1 MSLKIA
7 FASYKDAV
15 DTMLE
20 DVAFNENNSDARVE
34 EKRTN
39 VSVIVRDFLVND
51 CTTEWCK
58 HREFQQAIEESKKSE
73 DFRPEK
79 ASEAFSHIEHYILL
93 IILMPWKKEY
103 RKITKYCGFYK
114 NAVES
119 HLLKA
124 EPILKLAGFIEK
136 TQGVLVL
143 TKVHKPEELKYIA
156 FECFV
161 ASTSLKILAEEWEK
175 AKLSRHS
182 KYKVMYGD
190 NRVPDDGSGKYTD
203 IKPENVLDGVK
214 TNVAV
219 TREVIIDRSS
229 TEHYRTRLQEHL
241 RQAERLAGHD
251 SVNTD
256 FHFVDDDSKQS
267 IDFEEGTLEDHVKA
281 SLQIV
286 ENNESTPTAVVEPHP
301 RQNISASQEWNFVHE
316 GLKQKFGNQYFE
328 GPRKDIL
335 STEGDKDDNVT
346 KQKPSLRP
354 VKFGGDPWSE
364 RIKDA
369 RHLPEGQVQNISNY
383 DSAYQSGLQ
392 AQFPPSIQPS
402 VQSDKQYL
410 SRSVSAA
417 AGRKHDTDVIIK
429 KPRGKTEES
438 LLSRTVPIIR
448 RTSAPVQQE
457 EPIANQFGKMHTY
470 RGNEQGIDTLRNV
483 QNILP
488 KDTIVGTV
496 PVKIN
501 PSIAS
506 MVSSARSSGLEGSYN
521 SRGFTGKSAYG
532 LGPVNSRNEHDGL
545 PGSPNLWPCK
555 NCTYVNDCSNNIC
568 KMCSKTRFGQLDT
581 DSPSIGSTSKVCDK
595 CTLENDCSS
604 TQCQACGNALRG
616 SQTVV

>member
-1 MSLKIA
+1 MSLNTA
-7 FASYKDAV
+7 FSKYKDAV

-34 EKRTN
+34 EKRRN
-39 VSVIVRDFLVND
+39 VSIIVYDVLVND
-51 CTTEWCK
+51 STIEWCK

-79 ASEAFSHIEHYILL
+79 ASQAFSHIENYILL

-119 HLLKA
+119 NLLKA

-161 ASTSLKILAEEWEK
+161 ASTALKIEAEAWEK

-182 KYKVMYGD
+182 KFKVMYGD
-190 NRVPDDGSGKYTD
+190 SHIPEAGSGKYTD
-203 IKPENVLDGVK
+203 IKPENVIDGIK
-214 TNVAV
+214 TNVAI
-219 TREVIIDRSS
+219 TPGANIDRSS
-229 TEHYRTRLQEHL
+229 TEHYRTRLKEHL

-256 FHFVDDDSKQS
+256 FPFVDDDSKQS

-281 SLQIV
+281 SLQVV
-286 ENNESTPTAVVEPHP
+286 ENNESTPTAIVEPHP
-301 RQNISASQEWNFVHE
+301 RQNISASQEWSFVHE

-335 STEGDKDDNVT
+335 STEGDNVT

-369 RHLPEGQVQNISNY
+369 RHLPEGQVQNVSIY

-392 AQFPPSIQPS
+392 AQFPPAIQSS

-410 SRSVSAA
+410 SRSVSSA
-417 AGRKHDTDVIIK
+417 AGRKHDTDVLIK
-429 KPRGKTEES
+429 KPRGNSEEP
-438 LLSRTVPIIR
+438 LLSRTMPIMR

-457 EPIANQFGKMHTY
+457 EPITNQFSKMHIY
-470 RGNEQGIDTLRNV
+470 RGNEQGVDTLRNV
-483 QNILP
+483 QNMLP
-488 KDTIVGTV
+488 KDANVGTMS
-496 PVKIN
+496 VKIN
-501 PSIAS
+501 PSVAS
-506 MVSSARSSGLEGSYN
+506 MVSSARSSGLGGSYN
-521 SRGFTGKSAYG
+521 SRGFTGKGADG
-532 LGPVNSRNEHDGL
+532 LGPVNTRNEHEGL

-555 NCTYVNDCSNNIC
+555 NCTYVNDCSSNIC

-581 DSPSIGSTSKVCDK
+581 DAPSIGSTSKVCDK